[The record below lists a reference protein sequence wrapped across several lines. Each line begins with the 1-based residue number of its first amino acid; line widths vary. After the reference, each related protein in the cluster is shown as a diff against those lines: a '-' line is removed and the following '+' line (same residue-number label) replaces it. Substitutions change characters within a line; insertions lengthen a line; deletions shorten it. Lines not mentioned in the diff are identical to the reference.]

1 MKNVTAAEMSS
12 LFWPIQSLGI
22 LCETSVLKGYQHDN
36 LTGDKQII
44 I

>member
-22 LCETSVLKGYQHDN
+22 LCETSVLKGCQHDN
-36 LTGDKQII
+36 LTGDQQII